1 MILLVSN
8 KASIVI
14 GVMGLVIAATAV
26 YGIVT
31 VNSQISAKPEQVKV
45 PDYSA
50 QLDSLKAQISL
61 INNDLSNLD
70 SLKSQVGS
78 ISGNLTALD
87 SVKNSLTDVRA
98 KLIDLQTKSN
108 QDQRASSS
116 LALTFLLDKSTY
128 FPGDTIQITGIG
140 ADPQKVV
147 QVELLDGSGSILV
160 YKEIWADSTGKI
172 MYNFP
177 LSSSVLPGNYQVR
190 LVSDKQTQSQS
201 ITIAGSST
209 VYTAST
215 GLYSFTAQTDKS
227 IYQTGD
233 LIEISG
239 VGNPNTAVTGV
250 LTSPSGKTYSSATTI
265 QPDGSYAMFFSTS
278 QPYEIGS
285 WYVTMN
291 NLGQAKV
298 LYLSI
303 VSSSTGSSTLTAYT
317 DKAIYQKGDTIQVSG
332 IGQPYT
338 AVTGVLTSPSGST
351 QTSSVSATSDGSF
364 VIFFS
369 TTQSYETGNWHLS
382 LSSAGQTKMISIFLE
397 PSSSYGSS
405 TFTAFTDKTVYQ
417 RGDII
422 LISGIGHSY
431 TTVSAVLTSP
441 SGNTYSYSANT
452 ASDGSYTMSISTSPS
467 FETGSW
473 FIGLSNAGQNKVISI
488 YIGSSSSSFTFTAH
502 TDKSVYQKGNTIQVS
517 GIGQPSTTVSGILVS
532 PSQNTYSSFAT
543 VMSDGTYTMFF
554 PTYSSYETGNWY
566 INLSDAG
573 QSTVVYLHM
582 EPSG

>member
-1 MILLVSN
+1 
-8 KASIVI
+8 
-14 GVMGLVIAATAV
+14 MGLVIAATAV

-50 QLDSLKAQISL
+50 QLDSLKSQISS
-61 INNDLSNLD
+61 INNDLSALD

-78 ISGNLTALD
+78 ISSNLTALD

-108 QDQRASSS
+108 QDQQASS
-116 LALTFLLDKSTY
+116 LPLTFLLDKSTY
-128 FPGDTIQITGIG
+128 FPGDSIQITGIG

-147 QVELLDGSGSILV
+147 QVELLDGSGSVLK

-172 MYNFP
+172 MYNLL

-201 ITIAGSST
+201 ITIAGSSI

-215 GLYSFTAQTDKS
+215 GAYSFTAQTDKS

-278 QPYEIGS
+278 QPYEGGS

-291 NLGQAKV
+291 NLGHVKV
-298 LYLSI
+298 LSFTI
-303 VSSSTGSSTLTAYT
+303 VSSSGSSTLTAYT
-317 DKAIYQKGDTIQVSG
+317 DKAIYQKGD
-332 IGQPYT
+332 
-338 AVTGVLTSPSGST
+338 
-351 QTSSVSATSDGSF
+351 
-364 VIFFS
+364 
-369 TTQSYETGNWHLS
+369 
-382 LSSAGQTKMISIFLE
+382 
-397 PSSSYGSS
+397 
-405 TFTAFTDKTVYQ
+405 
-417 RGDII
+417 
-422 LISGIGHSY
+422 
-431 TTVSAVLTSP
+431 
-441 SGNTYSYSANT
+441 
-452 ASDGSYTMSISTSPS
+452 
-467 FETGSW
+467 
-473 FIGLSNAGQNKVISI
+473 
-488 YIGSSSSSFTFTAH
+488 
-502 TDKSVYQKGNTIQVS
+502 TIQVS

-554 PTYSSYETGNWY
+554 PTYSSYETGNW
-566 INLSDAG
+566 
-573 QSTVVYLHM
+573 
-582 EPSG
+582 

>member
-1 MILLVSN
+1 VVSN

-50 QLDSLKAQISL
+50 QLDSLKSQISS
-61 INNDLSNLD
+61 INNDLSSLD

-78 ISGNLTALD
+78 ISSNLTALD
-87 SVKNSLTDVRA
+87 SVKNGLTDVRA

-108 QDQRASSS
+108 QDQQGSSS
-116 LALTFLLDKSTY
+116 LGLAFLLDKSTY
-128 FPGDTIQITGIG
+128 FPGDSIQITGIG
-140 ADPQKVV
+140 ANPQKVV
-147 QVELLDGSGSILV
+147 QVELLDGSGSVLI
-160 YKEIWADSTGKI
+160 YKEIWTDSTGKI
-172 MYNFP
+172 MYNLP

-201 ITIAGSST
+201 ITIAGSSI

-291 NLGQAKV
+291 NLGHVKV
-298 LYLSI
+298 LSFTI
-303 VSSSTGSSTLTAYT
+303 VSSSGSSTLTAYT
-317 DKAIYQKGDTIQVSG
+317 DKAIYQKGD
-332 IGQPYT
+332 
-338 AVTGVLTSPSGST
+338 
-351 QTSSVSATSDGSF
+351 
-364 VIFFS
+364 
-369 TTQSYETGNWHLS
+369 
-382 LSSAGQTKMISIFLE
+382 
-397 PSSSYGSS
+397 
-405 TFTAFTDKTVYQ
+405 
-417 RGDII
+417 
-422 LISGIGHSY
+422 
-431 TTVSAVLTSP
+431 
-441 SGNTYSYSANT
+441 
-452 ASDGSYTMSISTSPS
+452 
-467 FETGSW
+467 
-473 FIGLSNAGQNKVISI
+473 
-488 YIGSSSSSFTFTAH
+488 
-502 TDKSVYQKGNTIQVS
+502 TIQVS

-532 PSQNTYSSFAT
+532 PSQNTYSSFAS

-566 INLSDAG
+566 INMSDAG
-573 QSTVVYLHM
+573 QSTVVYLYM

>member
-1 MILLVSN
+1 VVSN
-8 KASIVI
+8 NASIVI

-45 PDYSA
+45 TDYST
-50 QLDSLKAQISL
+50 QLDSLKSQISS
-61 INNDLSNLD
+61 INNDLSALN

-78 ISGNLTALD
+78 ISSNLTALD

-108 QDQRASSS
+108 QDQQGSSS

-128 FPGDTIQITGIG
+128 FPGDSIQITGIG
-140 ADPQKVV
+140 ANPQKVI
-147 QVELLDGSGSILV
+147 QVELLDGSGSVLID
-160 YKEIWADSTGKI
+160 KEIWADSTGKI
-172 MYNFP
+172 MYNLP

-201 ITIAGSST
+201 ITIAGSSI

-215 GLYSFTAQTDKS
+215 GAYSFTAQTDKS

-239 VGNPNTAVTGV
+239 VGNPNTAVIGV

-298 LYLSI
+298 LYFTI
-303 VSSSTGSSTLTAYT
+303 ISSSTGSSTLTAYT
-317 DKAIYQKGDTIQVSG
+317 DKAIYQKGETIQVSG

-338 AVTGVLTSPSGST
+338 TVIGVLTSPSGSS
-351 QTSSVSATSDGSF
+351 QTSTVRATSDGSF
-364 VIFFS
+364 VIFYS

-382 LSSAGQTKMISIFLE
+382 LSNAGQTKMISIFLE

-417 RGDII
+417 RGDTI

-452 ASDGSYTMSISTSPS
+452 ASDGSYTMSISTSSS
-467 FETGSW
+467 FETGTS

-488 YIGSSSSSFTFTAH
+488 YIGSSSGSFAFTAH
-502 TDKSVYQKGNTIQVS
+502 TDKSVYKKGNTIQVS

-566 INLSDAG
+566 INLSDVG